1 MSAPDR
7 PTFTVTFRPEPGV
20 DASRALRH
28 LLKFVRRRFGL
39 RCVAV
44 DEKLGLLMAEADEAS
59 KEPCGRW
66 RDWPGA

>member
-7 PTFTVTFRPEPGV
+7 PTFTITFRPEPGV

-28 LLKFVRRRFGL
+28 LLKYSRRRFGL

-44 DEKLGLLMAEADEAS
+44 DEKLELLIEEADEAS

-66 RDWPGA
+66 QDSNGS